1 MGADTPTPGDLDG
14 PLRASLGSRLAP
26 SESRVSLE
34 HRETT
39 VCYAYMC
46 SYAHA
51 CAEKSSRPAQV
62 LMRRCMRYL
71 PDSLRVAPAL
81 SDLALDLLANQR
93 QAGKSLSAGTTTIL
107 DRMRPDGPLRKRP

>member
-1 MGADTPTPGDLDG
+1 MRASRPTPGDLDG
-14 PLRASLGSRLAP
+14 PLNASLSSRLAP
-26 SESRVSLE
+26 SDSRVSLE

-46 SYAHA
+46 GYAYA
-51 CAEKSSRPAQV
+51 CTEKSSRPAQV

-81 SDLALDLLANQR
+81 SDLALDLLASQR
-93 QAGKSLSAGTTTIL
+93 QVGKSLSAATTTML
-107 DRMRPDGPLRKRP
+107 DRMRPDGPVRKRP